1 MSATKIR
8 ITMENNSDARRADV
22 LASLRGVEARH
33 NGGKVVIAMVPD
45 AQLDAAKAILD
56 ESHAV
61 KAYEWE

>member
-45 AQLDAAKAILD
+45 AQLDAAKAILE
-56 ESHAV
+56 ESNAV
-61 KAYEWE
+61 KSYEWE